1 MAQAQKA
8 VDTSGWMADDK
19 ICEYIMRHPL
29 TEEERE
35 RNARAAEEFMK
46 NWNDGKPAEDAA

>member
-35 RNARAAEEFMK
+35 RNARAAEEFLK
-46 NWNDGKPAEDAA
+46 NWRDGKPAENAA